1 MRVQYQQQLDNVLS
15 ELVEMT
21 GGVRAALSQAT
32 DALLHAD
39 LSAAELVISGDLA
52 IDEARERIENDSFE
66 ILARQAPV
74 AGDLRMLVASLR
86 MVADLERMGDLSVH
100 VAKVARLRYPTKAV
114 PAVLEPVIAEMA
126 KTADEMIAAAAEI
139 VETRD
144 VHAAQEL
151 EESDDQMD
159 RLRQS
164 MFRTLLS
171 DDWSEG
177 VEPAV
182 DMALL
187 GRYYERIGDHAVSM
201 ARRIVFLVTGQH
213 PACRLTTLFVTR
225 GLGGSLP
232 PEPFAVHRK
241 AWPRVARMTETS
253 YRLLLVRHGE
263 SDWNAK
269 NLFTG
274 WVDVALSGKG
284 RDEAVRAGVAHRR
297 ARHAARRPAHV
308 RAAACDRHRSA
319 LPRRDRPALDPR
331 AALLAAQR
339 TALRRPAGQ
348 GQEGDS
354 RGVRR
359 GAVHALAPV
368 VRHAAARARRRRR
381 VQPGRRPALRVIARR
396 AAAAHRVP
404 GRRRTPDAALLV
416 RRRGA
421 RPAQPVTP

>member
-1 MRVQYQQQLDNVLS
+1 MRVQYQQQLDNILS

-32 DALLHAD
+32 EALLHAD

-66 ILARQAPV
+66 VLARQAPV

-100 VAKVARLRYPTKAV
+100 IAKVARLRYPTKAV

-151 EESDDQMD
+151 EQSDDEMD

-213 PACRLTTLFVTR
+213 PA
-225 GLGGSLP
+225 
-232 PEPFAVHRK
+232 AV
-241 AWPRVARMTETS
+241 
-253 YRLLLVRHGE
+253 
-263 SDWNAK
+263 
-269 NLFTG
+269 
-274 WVDVALSGKG
+274 
-284 RDEAVRAGVAHRR
+284 
-297 ARHAARRPAHV
+297 
-308 RAAACDRHRSA
+308 
-319 LPRRDRPALDPR
+319 
-331 AALLAAQR
+331 
-339 TALRRPAGQ
+339 
-348 GQEGDS
+348 
-354 RGVRR
+354 
-359 GAVHALAPV
+359 
-368 VRHAAARARRRRR
+368 
-381 VQPGRRPALRVIARR
+381 
-396 AAAAHRVP
+396 
-404 GRRRTPDAALLV
+404 
-416 RRRGA
+416 
-421 RPAQPVTP
+421 

>member
-100 VAKVARLRYPTKAV
+100 IAKVARLRYPTKAV
-114 PAVLEPVIAEMA
+114 PAVMEPVLAEMA
-126 KTADEMIAAAAEI
+126 KTADEMIASAAEI

-151 EESDDQMD
+151 EQSDDEMD

-187 GRYYERIGDHAVSM
+187 GRYYERIGDHAVSL

-213 PACRLTTLFVTR
+213 PA
-225 GLGGSLP
+225 
-232 PEPFAVHRK
+232 
-241 AWPRVARMTETS
+241 
-253 YRLLLVRHGE
+253 
-263 SDWNAK
+263 
-269 NLFTG
+269 
-274 WVDVALSGKG
+274 
-284 RDEAVRAGVAHRR
+284 
-297 ARHAARRPAHV
+297 
-308 RAAACDRHRSA
+308 SA
-319 LPRRDRPALDPR
+319 
-331 AALLAAQR
+331 
-339 TALRRPAGQ
+339 
-348 GQEGDS
+348 
-354 RGVRR
+354 
-359 GAVHALAPV
+359 
-368 VRHAAARARRRRR
+368 
-381 VQPGRRPALRVIARR
+381 
-396 AAAAHRVP
+396 
-404 GRRRTPDAALLV
+404 
-416 RRRGA
+416 
-421 RPAQPVTP
+421 

>member
-1 MRVQYQQQLDNVLS
+1 MSGRP
-15 ELVEMT
+15 
-21 GGVRAALSQAT
+21 LSQAT

-100 VAKVARLRYPTKAV
+100 IAKVARLRYPTKAV

-151 EESDDQMD
+151 EQSDDEMD

-213 PACRLTTLFVTR
+213 PA
-225 GLGGSLP
+225 
-232 PEPFAVHRK
+232 AV
-241 AWPRVARMTETS
+241 
-253 YRLLLVRHGE
+253 
-263 SDWNAK
+263 
-269 NLFTG
+269 
-274 WVDVALSGKG
+274 
-284 RDEAVRAGVAHRR
+284 
-297 ARHAARRPAHV
+297 
-308 RAAACDRHRSA
+308 
-319 LPRRDRPALDPR
+319 
-331 AALLAAQR
+331 
-339 TALRRPAGQ
+339 
-348 GQEGDS
+348 
-354 RGVRR
+354 
-359 GAVHALAPV
+359 
-368 VRHAAARARRRRR
+368 
-381 VQPGRRPALRVIARR
+381 
-396 AAAAHRVP
+396 
-404 GRRRTPDAALLV
+404 
-416 RRRGA
+416 
-421 RPAQPVTP
+421 